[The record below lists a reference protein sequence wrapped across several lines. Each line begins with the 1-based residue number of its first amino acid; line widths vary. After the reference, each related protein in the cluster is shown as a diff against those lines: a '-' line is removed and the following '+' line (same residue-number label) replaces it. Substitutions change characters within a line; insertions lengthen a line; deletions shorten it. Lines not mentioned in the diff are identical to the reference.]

1 MKTRRQQHRICEG
14 PLGFPLRESVARTV
28 EALLAARPKGEEWEY
43 RRTSTAPFAT
53 ELVEGE
59 RCDVSVIS
67 TPSLDRDREV
77 VIATGI
83 DLAQFRSN
91 PVVTFAHRYDEL
103 PVGRALWIKHE
114 GDRLKA
120 KTRYTP
126 RPADWKGDWL
136 PDAIWHMVKTGDLN
150 GKSIGFLPLDGGP
163 PTPDE
168 VSRFPQ
174 WKEAQWVYRKSLLL
188 EYAVAPV
195 QSNPDALVE
204 AVSKGLLGVE
214 LAAKL
219 GLGDTPRTMQ
229 SSAGPR
235 FVAFAELSA
244 AFEGALAVELAARN
258 LPALAEGRIAR
269 RLGRV

>member
-1 MKTRRQQHRICEG
+1 MLQRRSHKLCEG
-14 PLGFPLRESVARTV
+14 PLGFPMRESIARTV
-28 EALLAARPKGEEWEY
+28 ESLLAARPKGEEWEY
-43 RRTSTAPFAT
+43 RRTAATPFAT
-53 ELVEGE
+53 ELVEEE

-67 TPSLDRDREV
+67 SPALDRDREIV
-77 VIATGI
+77 VATGI
-83 DLAQFRSN
+83 DLTQFRSN

-114 GDRLKA
+114 GERLKA

-136 PDAIWHMVKTGDLN
+136 PDAIWHMVKCGDLN

-163 PTPDE
+163 PTADE
-168 VSRFPQ
+168 IKRFPQ
-174 WKEAQWVYRKSLLL
+174 WKEAKWVYRKSLLL

-204 AVSKGLLGVE
+204 AVSKGEISV
-214 LAAKL
+214 AALSKL
-219 GLGDTPRTMQ
+219 GFSPPNLPTPPATK
-229 SSAGPR
+229 R
-235 FVAFAELSA
+235 FVAFSELSGGFDEALAAELS
-244 AFEGALAVELAARN
+244 FRD
-258 LPALAEGRIAR
+258 LPALAVDLFER